1 MTVRERITLIVS
13 RGLFLLIVAVVAR
26 GGLHVATP
34 NGRVVTAK
42 RTTTSPETPRCPR
55 TVLNRCPKTV
65 L

>member
-1 MTVRERITLIVS
+1 MTVGERITVFLS
-13 RGLFLLIVAVVAR
+13 RGLFLLVVGVVAR
-26 GGLHVATP
+26 GGLQLATP
-34 NGRVVTAK
+34 NRPVVTAK